1 MKFSVQPASARAVVR
16 QTGHRAGD
24 LSAVVREARAVDA
37 GDAGSL
43 LVGGAVSV
51 FFEERAEAVEKLRNR
66 AETAV
71 TAAAEVIEVYEAGDR
86 EMAQQTEALSRREE
100 KSGGDGLAW

>member
-1 MKFSVQPASARAVVR
+1 MQPASARAVVR
-16 QTGHRAGD
+16 QAGHRAED
-24 LSAVVREARAVDA
+24 LSAVVREARGVDA

-66 AETAV
+66 VETAV
-71 TAAAEVIEVYEAGDR
+71 RVAAEVIEVYEAGDR
-86 EMAQQTEALSRREE
+86 EMAQQTEALSGREA